1 MGKKSKDKSETIGTN
16 FAGALRLS
24 RDHFSDEALEQA
36 GRLALALGEGV
47 ALLSVVGRDGWHP
60 ELEDAARYA
69 ELRRCSLLL
78 VEEGG
83 PTDRWLPVR
92 RKAGSKD

>member
-1 MGKKSKDKSETIGTN
+1 MGKKSKGGAERIASN

-36 GRLALALGEGV
+36 RSLAIAQGDGV
-47 ALLSVVGRDGWHP
+47 ALLSTVGREGWHP
-60 ELEDAARYA
+60 ELEGAARDA
-69 ELRRCSLLL
+69 ELRRCSLIL

-83 PTDRWLPVR
+83 PIDRWIPVR
-92 RKAGSKD
+92 RKAVDRD